1 MKVKIKKDGVK
12 KEYNLI
18 NSWSDVTLEK
28 WLELNKID
36 TTKKGNEA
44 TQTIAA
50 LSTIPQD
57 IIRKLDIKDVAG
69 ILSKIGELQ
78 GKQDTTL
85 KKIIEVDGIEYGFH
99 PDMESITLGEYAD
112 LESFIQDGVETN
124 LPEIMAILYRPINA
138 KKDKNY
144 RIEPYD
150 GDIRLRALEMLK
162 MSAEQVQSALV
173 FFYHLLS
180 KLVEIMPLYLIEQ
193 TQEMMTQSQQKVS
206 QTNGVGSE

>member
-36 TTKKGNEA
+36 TTKKGNKA